1 MAIARPELV
10 QFGALTAAHF
20 VAHPVWIACHIADYG
35 EPWYEETD
43 EETFRPWS
51 GAVPVGCH
59 EMYLVACTFRLAD
72 GSLFSGFAT
81 PADASASLGAMQP
94 QIFDA
99 TGTRH
104 AFWLGMFPDNG
115 AVERFR
121 RAMSK
126 SSSSVF
132 PLTFQSLSNLTTA
145 RCSGTIHGFMKSSDV
160 HGEVLQHTW

>member
-35 EPWYEETD
+35 EPWYEQTD

-51 GAVPVGCH
+51 GPVPVGCH

-126 SSSSVF
+126 SSSCISTHLPIFVEPYDRTLLRNNSRF
-132 PLTFQSLSNLTTA
+132 HEIVG
-145 RCSGTIHGFMKSSDV
+145 R
-160 HGEVLQHTW
+160 TWGS